1 MTATRADSEFR
12 IRTYGGWRRARGLGL
27 FGLSS
32 AGTVVVLACVVIPLI
47 FGAISL
53 RAGLIAAVPAAVV
66 AGATLARVDGV
77 TLGQVVQRRFRWWWG
92 TLRGYGTFRSGA
104 VVEHARAW
112 SLPGPLAATCL
123 LTATDGRGQNY
134 GLIWDRRTG
143 FLTATLRCA
152 AASTWLVDGEDADAW
167 VSNWHSWLAGL
178 GYSPVIRW
186 VSVTVDTAPE
196 PGTTLQEHVLPQLDP
211 RCPSDVNALMRE
223 VVARSPAAAADVE
236 TRVSIT
242 FDPGRS
248 AQRHGDPDDKVAEV
262 GRILTGLESALG
274 SCGVTVLGK
283 ATAEELAAV
292 VRGAFDPA
300 CRGEVERLLASP
312 PERRGQALEW
322 ADASPAAA
330 EEAWDRYRHDSGVSV
345 SWGWHEPPRQQ
356 VTSGVL
362 TRLLSPGRY
371 GKRVTILYRAL
382 SAGES
387 ARILEEQVNAAAFRD
402 AYRRS
407 QKRDETARDAADR
420 IRAQQAAREEAQ
432 GAGVVLMS
440 MYLTATVNDERELPA
455 AFADIEARAEQ
466 SKIRVRRLFGSQA
479 AGFAATLP
487 AGVHPV
493 HLATRGR
500 R

>member
-1 MTATRADSEFR
+1 MTTTHADPEFR

-32 AGTVVVLACVVIPLI
+32 VGTVVVLACAVIPLI

-53 RAGLIAAVPAAVV
+53 RAGLIAAVPAAIV

-104 VVEHARAW
+104 VVEHRDAW
-112 SLPGPLAATCL
+112 ALPGSLAATHL
-123 LTATDGRGQNY
+123 LSATDARGERF
-134 GLIWDRRTG
+134 GLVWDRRTG
-143 FLTATLRCA
+143 FITTTLRCA
-152 AASTWLVDGEDADAW
+152 AASTWLVDGEDADGW
-167 VSNWHSWLAGL
+167 VSNWHSWLAAL

-196 PGTTLQEHVLPQLDP
+196 PGTTLQEHVLAQLDP
-211 RCPSDVNALMRE
+211 RAPADADSLMRE
-223 VVARSPAAAADVE
+223 LVARSPAAAADVE

-242 FDPGRS
+242 FDPSRS
-248 AQRHGDPDDKVAEV
+248 AQRHGDPDEKVAEI

-274 SCGVTVLGK
+274 SCGVAVLGR
-283 ATAEELAAV
+283 ASAEELAAV
-292 VRGAFDPA
+292 VRGAFDPGA
-300 CRGEVERLLASP
+300 RGEMDRLLAAP
-312 PERRGQALEW
+312 VEHRETLLDWTDAGPLA
-322 ADASPAAA
+322 ADES
-330 EEAWDRYRHDSGVSV
+330 WDRYRHDSGVSV

-371 GKRVTILYRAL
+371 GKRVTIMYRAL

-387 ARILEEQVNAAAFRD
+387 ARILEDQVNAAAFRD
-402 AYRRS
+402 AYRKAQR
-407 QKRDETARDAADR
+407 RDETARDAADR

-440 MYLTATVNDERELPA
+440 MYVTATVGDERDLSA
-455 AFADIEARAEQ
+455 AVADIEARAEQ

-487 AGVHPV
+487 AGVHPA